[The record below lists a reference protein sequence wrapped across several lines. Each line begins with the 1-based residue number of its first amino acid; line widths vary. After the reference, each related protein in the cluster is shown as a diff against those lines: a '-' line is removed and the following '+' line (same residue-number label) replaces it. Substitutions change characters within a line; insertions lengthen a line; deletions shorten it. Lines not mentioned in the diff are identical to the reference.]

1 MKWSDTPSSIAP
13 KVYGKYADGRSKGMD
28 DNVSIAP
35 KVYGKYADGRSK
47 GMDDNVF
54 AGGYRFP
61 EY

>member
-1 MKWSDTPSSIAP
+1 MDCFLNTDGDVTQDSMKWSDTPS
-13 KVYGKYADGRSKGMD
+13 
-28 DNVSIAP
+28 SIAP